1 MASFLDPK
9 SKFQDSELIQMDN
22 KLRGK
27 KVGIPQELGAVDALG
42 SDSGGDE
49 ESEGDEEGEDEETDG
64 EDDDASDGSQ
74 DTPSPSLKLLQTI
87 LKTIVYNRWP
97 FLTIVNNLLQL
108 FVQLLTIVGNSRWG
122 GTRQTRWANP
132 LGAME

>member
-1 MASFLDPK
+1 MASFIDPK

-49 ESEGDEEGEDEETDG
+49 ESEGDEEGEDKETDG
-64 EDDDASDGSQ
+64 EDDDASDGGQ
-74 DTPSPSLKLLQTI
+74 DTPFPYMLEML
-87 LKTIVYNRWP
+87 
-97 FLTIVNNLLQL
+97 
-108 FVQLLTIVGNSRWG
+108 
-122 GTRQTRWANP
+122 
-132 LGAME
+132 

>member
-49 ESEGDEEGEDEETDG
+49 ESEGDEEGEDKETDG

-87 LKTIVYNRWP
+87 LKTIVYNRW
-97 FLTIVNNLLQL
+97 L
-108 FVQLLTIVGNSRWG
+108 FFDNR
-122 GTRQTRWANP
+122 
-132 LGAME
+132 